1 MFVEYDFMIIK
12 RISIREMYKRK
23 VQLLVLCDP
32 DSNTELHYLV
42 NYKIDLSKFKRN
54 DKVRVKLGVSRK
66 GASNVPHYF
75 IKSIER
81 VILKGKVVAYV

>member
-1 MFVEYDFMIIK
+1 MFVEHDYMIIK

-32 DSNTELHYLV
+32 DSNAELHYLV
-42 NYKIDLSKFKRN
+42 NYKIDLSKFKRH
-54 DKVRVKLGVSRK
+54 DKVRVKLGISCK
-66 GASNVPHYF
+66 GTSNVPHYF

-81 VILKGKVVAYV
+81 VILKGEVIAHV

>member
-1 MFVEYDFMIIK
+1 MFVEYDFMIVK

-54 DKVRVKLGVSRK
+54 DKVRAKSRERLK
-66 GASNVPHYF
+66 RHAKITQLV
-75 IKSIER
+75 IE
-81 VILKGKVVAYV
+81 